1 MSTQHTPNTL
11 YADRDIVAQG
21 AIYVTHVMAMT
32 KEGLHAKSDIA
43 AELAHRDIL
52 IADLL
57 EALKAVRM
65 MAVCGQLDQF
75 VGEPWLNAVFA
86 VTAKAEGGGVPA
98 GKLWAIHIP
107 GPNDDHAA
115 PSESMA
121 KAMVAKHNAAM
132 RKYVSKNKLDWGPEM
147 ITAKVVEWPWSAEE
161 HAGEVAEFDYAA
173 WGFGNGGVSE

>member
-57 EALKAVRM
+57 AALKSVLSLVDRDAPQLSGKTIGAARAAV
-65 MAVCGQLDQF
+65 
-75 VGEPWLNAVFA
+75 
-86 VTAKAEGGGVPA
+86 AKAEGG
-98 GKLWAIHIP
+98 
-107 GPNDDHAA
+107 AA
-115 PSESMA
+115 CE
-121 KAMVAKHNAAM
+121 
-132 RKYVSKNKLDWGPEM
+132 
-147 ITAKVVEWPWSAEE
+147 
-161 HAGEVAEFDYAA
+161 
-173 WGFGNGGVSE
+173 